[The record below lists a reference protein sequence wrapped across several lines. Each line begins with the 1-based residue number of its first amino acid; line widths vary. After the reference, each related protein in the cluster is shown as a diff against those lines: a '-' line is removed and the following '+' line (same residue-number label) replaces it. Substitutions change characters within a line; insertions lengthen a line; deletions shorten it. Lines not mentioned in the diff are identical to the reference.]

1 MTSLMAGPDD
11 TDGQPPNSSRSSGSS
26 DDRPPSNGP
35 DSTRDTDPS
44 TTGGFTPAT
53 IDDASRYGLSLTL
66 IGGVLLAFAYYGYL
80 AVTGPQTLG
89 QTIPTPFYLLVFA
102 LLFVLE
108 LFQSRDH
115 GGIAVVRAT
124 ALAIFYG
131 GLTVFAIEGGV
142 YLATNPDVAL
152 DGFVGVTVLAVSLVV
167 AALAYFLYL
176 SALESSTV
184 R

>member
-1 MTSLMAGPDD
+1 MPKQDDDDGP
-11 TDGQPPNSSRSSGSS
+11 PPNASRGVGSS
-26 DDRPPSNGP
+26 DDRTPPGGSESMRESDPG
-35 DSTRDTDPS
+35 TTD
-44 TTGGFTPAT
+44 GFTPAT
-53 IDDASRYGLSLTL
+53 IDDASGYGLSLTL
-66 IGGVLLAFAYYGYL
+66 VGGVLLALAYYGYL

-142 YLATNPDVAL
+142 YLVYNPDAAL
-152 DGFVGVTVLAVSLVV
+152 DGFVGVTVLAISLVV

-176 SALESSTV
+176 SALESAAAG
-184 R
+184 